1 MMCVS
6 ETPDYLVIGH
16 VTQDR
21 DGPAGFRA
29 GGTATYAAAT
39 AARLGLRV
47 GVVTSAG
54 PSFASTPHAS
64 IELRIKPAP
73 ATTTFENT
81 YAQGRREQ
89 HIRAVAAPLGLD
101 DVPREWQEASIVH
114 LGPVAQEV
122 APELVMAFPR
132 ALLGVTPQGWFRRWG
147 DDAVVRI
154 GAWESAERVLQR
166 ADVVVLSPEDVAY
179 DQGLLDHYRRMARLL
194 IVTMG
199 VEGAIVY
206 EGARAHPV
214 PAFAVQEVDP
224 TGAGDVFAAAYLVR
238 FFETQ
243 DVWEAARFANCV
255 ASFAVEGLGITTIPT
270 RDQVQERLRHGAL
283 RVR

>member
-1 MMCVS
+1 MDVS
-6 ETPDYLVIGH
+6 DAPDYLVIGH

-21 DGPAGFRA
+21 DGPTGFRA
-29 GGTATYAAAT
+29 GGTATYAATT
-39 AARLGLRV
+39 AARLGLRA
-47 GVVTSAG
+47 GVVTSAS
-54 PSFASTPHAS
+54 PYFSTLVDASV
-64 IELRIKPAP
+64 ELHVKPAS
-73 ATTTFENT
+73 ATTTFENIYT
-81 YAQGRREQ
+81 QGRREQ

-101 DVPREWQEASIVH
+101 DVPREWLGSPIVH
-114 LGPVAQEV
+114 LGPVAHEV
-122 APELVMAFPR
+122 APELAMAFPQ

-154 GAWESAERVLQR
+154 GAWESAELVLRR

-179 DQGLLDHYRRMARLL
+179 DQDVLDRYRRMARLL

-238 FFETQ
+238 FAETQ

-255 ASFAVEGLGITTIPT
+255 ASFAVEGVGITTIPT
-270 RDQVQERLRHGAL
+270 REQVHERLRRGAL